1 MTFVKILY
9 KLTAGVLLL
18 FIVTACEKDAGT
30 GGNASIYGK
39 VIVRDYNAE
48 FTYLK
53 EEYPGRDIDVF
64 IIYGEDKSIGD
75 RVRTSYDGVY
85 EFKYLREGSYQI
97 FAYSKDS
104 TLMTNSIIP
113 VIKEVTIED
122 NKSEVE
128 APDII
133 IFN

>member
-1 MTFVKILY
+1 MSVKITRGLF
-9 KLTAGVLLL
+9 AGIILLL
-18 FIVTACEKDAGT
+18 ITASCEKDPGE

-39 VIVRDYNAE
+39 VTVRDYNSD

-53 EEYPGRDIDVF
+53 EEYPGRDVDVF
-64 IIYGEDKSIGD
+64 IIYGDDKSVSD
-75 RVRTSYDGVY
+75 RVRTSYDGVF
-85 EFKYLREGSYQI
+85 EFKYLRKGTYTI

-104 TLMTNSIIP
+104 TLMTNSVVP
-113 VIKEVTIED
+113 VIEEVTIED